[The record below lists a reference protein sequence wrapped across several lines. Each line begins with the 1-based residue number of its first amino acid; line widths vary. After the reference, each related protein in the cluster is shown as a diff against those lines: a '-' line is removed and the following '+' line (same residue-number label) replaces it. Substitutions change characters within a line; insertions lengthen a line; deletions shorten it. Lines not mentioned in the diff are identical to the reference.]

1 MENNKENELL
11 SKGYF
16 KSIPL
21 YPTEFHVDVWICDD
35 LDNLSVYFNK
45 RYGASAEY
53 YKEELSRNQVFTVV
67 ATSESELKGIKT
79 IVANMDSWDAGTI
92 VHELNHVIFH
102 LSNICHLE
110 IGYNSQEWVSYMIEY
125 LFNRCKNDGSFLVMP

>member
-21 YPTEFHVDVWICDD
+21 YPTEFHVDVWICD
-35 LDNLSVYFNK
+35 
-45 RYGASAEY
+45 
-53 YKEELSRNQVFTVV
+53 KEELSRNQVFTVV